1 MGNNTQKGMGLDLF
15 IIVSFLFLVM
25 VGIHTFCNPINRKR
39 GEKASDEE
47 TRMSLK
53 RPYATRR
60 KKYKKI

>member
-1 MGNNTQKGMGLDLF
+1 MGLDLF

-25 VGIHTFCNPINRKR
+25 VGIHIFCNPINRKR
-39 GEKASDEE
+39 GEEASDEE

-53 RPYATRR
+53 RPYAARR